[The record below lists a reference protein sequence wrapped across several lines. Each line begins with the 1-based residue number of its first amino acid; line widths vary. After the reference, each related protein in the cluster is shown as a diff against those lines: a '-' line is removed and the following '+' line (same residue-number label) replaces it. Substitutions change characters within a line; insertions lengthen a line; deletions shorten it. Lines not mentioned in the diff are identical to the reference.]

1 MTQKYGTSFVRRG
14 EGAEVSNLP
23 EYFLH
28 SLPKNQ
34 EALPEYYL
42 LFARKL
48 LFEKFG
54 GGGGGLQ
61 PLYPRARLLRLSIPH
76 NFPLHENY
84 LKCYVLLLIIDP

>member
-28 SLPKNQ
+28 SLPKMQ

-48 LFEKFG
+48 LFEQFG
-54 GGGGGLQ
+54 GGGAAA
-61 PLYPRARLLRLSIPH
+61 PISTRLLYAYQSLTTFHYMKII
-76 NFPLHENY
+76 ENVMF
-84 LKCYVLLLIIDP
+84 CF